1 MQPETL
7 PAYRAAWLREKGLW
21 WVARTNCKTEAKWS
35 RERRESV
42 ARPPKVPRL
51 PIARLLPRPPGD
63 PLDESVAAVHF
74 AAGCHHPPDG
84 WRAARGV
91 RSLPAV
97 AGFRAA
103 ASRLPNNPGP
113 DVLSRWKP
121 RGHGVV
127 GDRTARTELWANPG
141 PLADDFDQFVR
152 QLAGYAAIQ
161 FGLEYR
167 CGREERKRKN
177 QGAPHPPPKGP
188 AEPADLQQD

>member
-1 MQPETL
+1 MQPATL
-7 PAYRAAWLREKGLW
+7 PAYRGAWLREKWLW
-21 WVARTNCKTEAKWS
+21 WMARTNCKTEAKWS
-35 RERRESV
+35 RERRGSA
-42 ARPPKVPRL
+42 ARPPKFPPF
-51 PIARLLPRPPGD
+51 PIPLLLPCPPGD

-127 GDRTARTELWANPG
+127 GDRTARAELWANPG
-141 PLADDFDQFVR
+141 PPADDLDQFVR
-152 QLAGYAAIQ
+152 QLAGHAAIQ

-167 CGREERKRKN
+167 CGRAGSTSRN
-177 QGAPHPPPKGP
+177 QCGFQPAPQRP
-188 AEPADLQQD
+188 AEPA